1 MKNQFD
7 EILEEEQAAAMLE
20 NVSDYVCESG
30 AYAEKIKAISE
41 ETLLQIFESKKY
53 SIKTKYG
60 AVEMLVEQK
69 STRIVSPLLQFLN
82 SFLDFKLDS
91 EDDLPETAI
100 YLSSF
105 VTYLS
110 HIPTLET
117 YEGLKKI
124 LSRLLAEN
132 PGHKQ
137 VFLNDTIISLAYVS
151 IQLNMMDAI
160 PLLRT
165 AISHI
170 AYPPNSD
177 DLTVMISYFD
187 NLNDPESIKKILTE
201 HARIGM
207 GDIPYKCLNVLQKH
221 DPDFVKQWLSK
232 NGG

>member
-1 MKNQFD
+1 MKNQID

-20 NVSDYVCESG
+20 NISDYVCESG

-41 ETLLQIFESKKY
+41 KTLLQIFENKKY

-60 AVEMLVEQK
+60 AVEMLAEQN
-69 STRIVSPLLQFLN
+69 STRIVAPLLQFLN
-82 SFLDFKLDS
+82 LFLNFKLDS

-105 VTYLS
+105 ITYLAY
-110 HIPTLET
+110 IPTLEA
-117 YEGLKKI
+117 YEGLKKF
-124 LSRLLAEN
+124 LDRLLTEN

-137 VFLNDTIISLAYVS
+137 VFLNNIIISLARVS
-151 IQLNMMDAI
+151 VKLNIRDTI

-170 AYPPNSD
+170 AYPPNTD
-177 DLTVMISYFD
+177 DLRMMIEYFD
-187 NLNDPESIKKILTE
+187 DLNDPESIKKILTE

-207 GDIPYKCLNVLQKH
+207 GDIEYKCLNLLQKY

-232 NGG
+232 NGK

>member
-1 MKNQFD
+1 MKNQFG
-7 EILEEEQAAAMLE
+7 EILEEEQVAAMLE
-20 NVSDYVCESG
+20 NISDYVCESG

-41 ETLLQIFESKKY
+41 ETLLKIFESKKY

-60 AVEMLVEQK
+60 AVEILVEQK

-105 VTYLS
+105 VTYLQY
-110 HIPTLET
+110 IPTLET
-117 YEGLKKI
+117 YEGIKKI
-124 LSRLLAEN
+124 LNRLLTEN

-137 VFLNDTIISLAYVS
+137 VFLNDTIISLAHVS
-151 IQLNMMDAI
+151 VELNMMDAT

-170 AYPPNSD
+170 AYPPDSD
-177 DLTVMISYFD
+177 DLRIMIKYFD
-187 NLNDPESIKKILTE
+187 DLNDPKSIKKILTE
-201 HARIGM
+201 HARIGRS
-207 GDIPYKCLNVLQKH
+207 DISYKCLNVLQKY

-232 NGG
+232 NGR